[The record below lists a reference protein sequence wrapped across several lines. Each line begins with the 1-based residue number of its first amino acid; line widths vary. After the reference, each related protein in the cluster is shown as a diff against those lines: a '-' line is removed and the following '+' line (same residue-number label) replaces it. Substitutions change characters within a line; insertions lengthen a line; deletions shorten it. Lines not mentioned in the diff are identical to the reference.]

1 MTGWTTGRRAF
12 DKARWVGARMRV
24 TLAPDLSMHG
34 VPQLVGR
41 PRPATP
47 WMAVGR
53 RHPRAPRG

>member
-1 MTGWTTGRRAF
+1 MMGWTTGRRAF
-12 DKARWVGARMRV
+12 DKARWAAARMRV
-24 TLAPDLSMHG
+24 TLAPDLTMHG

-41 PRPATP
+41 PPPTAP